1 MKKIYAQ
8 QVADT
13 QAKEAQKAASMG
25 YTVEEWRQVQADNN
39 KRKTYEAKV
48 VRLRKEIERMEK
60 WLVDHPAK

>member
-1 MKKIYAQ
+1 MEKTYLE

-25 YTVEEWRQVQADNN
+25 YTVKEWRQVQAENN

-48 VRLRKEIERMEK
+48 VRLRREIERMEQ
-60 WLVDHPAK
+60 WLADHPTK